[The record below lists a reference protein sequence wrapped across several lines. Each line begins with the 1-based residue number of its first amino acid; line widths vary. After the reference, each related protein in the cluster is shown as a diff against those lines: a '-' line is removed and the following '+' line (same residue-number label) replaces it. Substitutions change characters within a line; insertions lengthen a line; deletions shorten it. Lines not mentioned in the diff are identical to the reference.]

1 MSRRHAITTGCVLTI
16 TALTLTAAPA
26 VAQPQTVETPAVAA
40 VRRSPPGM
48 IEALQRDLGLTK
60 EQAGER
66 LENEARLAPI
76 EAQVRGQ
83 LGDRF
88 GGAWYAGITARTLVV
103 ATTSADDIPRL
114 TALGVRPE
122 VVSRSLKELQV
133 IKKEL
138 DSTLA
143 TRPNAGRVRYV
154 DVRNNKVAV
163 LSSESEATEHGIEA
177 AGVDTEAVRVVPSK
191 EQPRLFHDLV
201 GGTPYYVGVTSR
213 CSVGFSV
220 TRGTQ
225 NGFISAGHCGKV
237 GNATDG
243 FNRVAQGVFQ
253 ASNFPDS
260 DFGWVAVNGN
270 WTPKPLVDNGTGG
283 TVTVA
288 GSKEAIE
295 GASVCRSG
303 STTDWHCGIIQQRN
317 ASITYPQGTVFELV
331 RTNVCAESGDSGGS
345 FISIDQAQGVT
356 SGGSGDCTSG
366 GVTYFQPIGEILTT
380 YGLTLV
386 TTTDSPPPPS
396 TGTCTGYEQ
405 TVTGTLNNGQFVY
418 QPKSR
423 HYRSTVAGVHAGC
436 LDAYD
441 GVDFD
446 LFLQKW
452 NGRGWNTV
460 ATADGL
466 GGHKKISYTG
476 TPGHYRYRVLSSRG
490 FSPYSLG
497 YRAPQPAPAP
507 G

>member
-1 MSRRHAITTGCVLTI
+1 MSRRHAITTGCVLAI
-16 TALTLTAAPA
+16 TALALTAAPV
-26 VAQPQTVETPAVAA
+26 VAQPRRAETPEAAA
-40 VRRSPPGM
+40 VRRAPPGM
-48 IEALQRDLGLTK
+48 IEALQRDLGLTG
-60 EQAGER
+60 EQAEER
-66 LENEARLAPI
+66 LANEIRLAPI
-76 EAQVRGQ
+76 EAQAREQ
-83 LGDRF
+83 IGDRF

-103 ATTSADDIPRL
+103 ATTSAADIPRL
-114 TALGVRPE
+114 TALGVRAE
-122 VVSRSLKELQV
+122 VVNRSLKELQV

-138 DSTLA
+138 EVTLA
-143 TRPNAGRVRYV
+143 TRPHAGRVRYV

-177 AGVDTEAVRVVPSK
+177 AGMDTEAVRVVPSK
-191 EQPRLFHDLV
+191 ELPRLLHDLV

-225 NGFISAGHCGKV
+225 NGFVSAGHCGKV
-237 GNATDG
+237 GSATTG

-260 DFGWVAVNGN
+260 DFGWVAVNAD

-283 TVTVA
+283 AVTVA

-303 STTDWHCGIIQQRN
+303 STTDWHCGTIQQRN
-317 ASITYPQGTVFELV
+317 ASITYPQGTVSELV
-331 RTNVCAESGDSGGS
+331 RTNVCAEPGDSGGS

-356 SGGSGDCTSG
+356 SGGSGDCTAG

-386 TTTDSPPPPS
+386 TTAGNPPPLS
-396 TGTCTGYEQ
+396 TGACTGYAQ
-405 TVTGTLNNGQFVY
+405 TVTGTLNSEQSVY
-418 QPKSR
+418 QPNNR
-423 HYRSTVAGVHAGC
+423 YYRATAVGVHAGC
-436 LDAYD
+436 LDAYE

-446 LFLQKW
+446 LYLQKW
-452 NGRGWNTV
+452 NGRGWDTV

-466 GGHKKISYTG
+466 GAHKKISYTG
-476 TPGHYRYRVLSSRG
+476 PSGYYRYRVLSSSG
-490 FSPYSLG
+490 FSPYVLG
-497 YRAPQPAPAP
+497 YKSP
-507 G
+507 